1 MRRTFGLSFVLS
13 LSCIIV
19 SNASA
24 ALVAYYPFNG
34 SGNDA
39 TGLNT
44 NLSLVGDAGY
54 GASVN
59 AGLGQALSLDGD
71 GDGAIGTNFVK
82 ITTNNMTGVAW
93 ANAAGLDQEWNT
105 IVKNWGTSVGGQF
118 HFGLGTQLANTLQNI
133 AAGPSNVTAST
144 NFPTNE
150 WVHVAFVIDAVAH
163 EHRLYMNGQVV
174 ATAAFA
180 SGVLGAG
187 TATGLGV
194 GYKPNDGGT
203 ALSTNGPGPWNGRL
217 DEVGLYNEALS
228 TAQIQTIYQ
237 NGLAGIPLAVPE
249 PTSLFGAS
257 LIAGVAW
264 LQRRRHYS
272 SEVR

>member
-1 MRRTFGLSFVLS
+1 MRRTMRLSFALL
-13 LSCIIV
+13 LSCIMAANV
-19 SNASA
+19 SA
-24 ALVAYYPFNG
+24 ALVAYYPFEG

-44 NLSLVGDAGY
+44 NLSLVGNAAYAG
-54 GASVN
+54 SVN

-93 ANAAGLDQEWNT
+93 ANAAGLDQEWNS
-105 IVKNWGTSVGGQF
+105 IVKNWGTTVGGQF
-118 HFGLGTQLANTLQNI
+118 HFGLGTQLANTLQSI
-133 AAGPSNVTAST
+133 ASGPSNVTAPT
-144 NFPTNE
+144 AFPTNE
-150 WVHVAFVIDAVAH
+150 WVHVAFVIDSVAH
-163 EHRLYMNGQVV
+163 EHRIYMNGQVV

-180 SGVLGAG
+180 SGVLGTG

-194 GYKPNDGGT
+194 GYKPDDTGSG
-203 ALSTNGPGPWNGRL
+203 LSTNGPGPWNGRL

-237 NGLAGIPLAVPE
+237 NGLSGIPLAVPE
-249 PTSLFGAS
+249 PAS
-257 LIAGVAW
+257 LLSVLTLAITIA
-264 LQRRRHYS
+264 LQRRRHAS
-272 SEVR
+272 